1 MKKVLIIT
9 YYWPPSG
16 GGGVQ
21 RWVKFVKYM
30 RDYGWEP
37 IVFTPE
43 NPERPALDESLL
55 KEIPE
60 GTTVLKNRVWEPY
73 LYYKKLTGKKNS
85 DQIQTAFLA
94 EKKSTS
100 NVLENLA
107 IWVRGNFF
115 IPDARIFWI
124 KPSIRF
130 LNTYLENNP
139 VDVIISTGPPHSA
152 HMIAASLKRK
162 LNIPWLADFRD
173 PWTNIDYYHELRL
186 FKWADRKHHR
196 LEKQVLKE
204 ANDVTVISPG
214 MRREFEAI
222 VPRVYTVIPNGYDRE
237 DIKQSGVTSQGKN
250 KFSITHVGSL
260 TKTRNPKN
268 LWQALLELVSE
279 DAGFARDLEIHNVG
293 KIDFLAVESLDKF
306 HLKKYLRKT
315 DYLPHDQVIVEQQ
328 KASLLLLLVNDT
340 PNAKLILTG
349 KIFEYLSSQR
359 PIICIAPEDGDAA
372 NVINSTNSGKVFG
385 FQEVDSLK
393 QYLFDC
399 FQLFK
404 HNKLQIN
411 SVGVEKYERKNLT
424 YSMCSQLNKLIE

>member
-30 RDYGWEP
+30 NDFGWDP

-60 GTTVLKNRVWEPY
+60 GTIVLKNRVWEPY
-73 LYYKKLTGKKNS
+73 TYYKKLTGRKNS
-85 DQIQTAFLA
+85 ARIQTAFLS
-94 EKKSTS
+94 EKKVTS
-100 NVLENLA
+100 SVVENLA

-115 IPDARIFWI
+115 IPDARKFWI
-124 KPSIRF
+124 KPSIQY
-130 LNTYLENNP
+130 LNTYLLNNP

-173 PWTNIDYYHELRL
+173 PWTNIDYYHELKL
-186 FKWADRKHHR
+186 SKWADKKHHR

-204 ANDVTVISPG
+204 ADAVTVISPG
-214 MRREFEAI
+214 MLREFETI
-222 VPRVYTVIPNGYDRE
+222 VPRTYSVIPNGYDSD
-237 DIKQSGVTSQGKN
+237 DINQNDVVNHSKS
-250 KFSITHVGSL
+250 KFSLTHVGSL
-260 TKTRNPKN
+260 TKTRNPEN

-279 DAGFARDLEIHNVG
+279 DSGFEQDLEIHNVG

-306 HLKKYLRKT
+306 NLRKYLRKT
-315 DYLPHDQVIVEQQ
+315 DYLPHDQVIAEQQ

-349 KIFEYLSSQR
+349 KIFEYLSSKR
-359 PIICIAPEDGDAA
+359 PIVCIAPEDGDAA

-385 FQEVDSLK
+385 FKEVDRLK
-393 QYLFDC
+393 QYLLESY
-399 FQLFK
+399 QLFK
-404 HNKLQIN
+404 LNKLQVN

-424 YSMCSQLNKLIE
+424 KSMCSQLNKLIE